1 MVNVECRR
9 AGIGCVEDK
18 KLMADN
24 LVQMLAPIQ
33 QRRRPYEEKPQ
44 QVWEILEE
52 GSQDA
57 TARLSTM
64 TFACVKRCEE
74 LASMDDRRPRSRT

>member
-24 LVQMLAPIQ
+24 LVQMLAPFQ
-33 QRRRPYEEKPQ
+33 QRRRAFEEKPQ
-44 QVWEILEE
+44 QVWDVLEE
-52 GSQDA
+52 GSRRA
-57 TARLSTM
+57 SVTARETM
-64 TFACVKRCEE
+64 DSVRAAMNLKTPVAAK
-74 LASMDDRRPRSRT
+74 L